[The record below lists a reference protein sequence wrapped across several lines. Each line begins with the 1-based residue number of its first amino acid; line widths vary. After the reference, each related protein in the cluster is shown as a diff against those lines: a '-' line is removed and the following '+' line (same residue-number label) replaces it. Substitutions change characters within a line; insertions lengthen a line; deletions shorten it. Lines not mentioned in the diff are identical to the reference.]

1 MSCIVNR
8 EITFLA
14 ENYIK
19 ADFSANLVK
28 SISAIIEEQRLNNSV
43 QRQPATCH
51 LSKHLHFGWE
61 NVTVALILLFS
72 QNR

>member
-1 MSCIVNR
+1 MSCILNR

-19 ADFSANLVK
+19 ADFSAN
-28 SISAIIEEQRLNNSV
+28 SAIIEEQRLNNSV
-43 QRQPATCH
+43 QRQFATCY

-61 NVTVALILLFS
+61 NVTVALIILFS